1 MCAGT
6 PTVINVSLLI
16 YLLVNYY
23 NTTVFDELD
32 NKSLGTSDQ
41 WLIKKIERGGGGNV
55 SASSS
60 FIANAHNGLYA
71 FYMGKCELLGGAFL
85 ESAPASDTSYMNENC
100 SSSK

>member
-41 WLIKKIERGGGGNV
+41 WLIKKIERGEAMYQRHRHLLQMHTTDYMPFTWENV
-55 SASSS
+55 S
-60 FIANAHNGLYA
+60 Y
-71 FYMGKCELLGGAFL
+71 
-85 ESAPASDTSYMNENC
+85 
-100 SSSK
+100 